1 MKKRIRHQQQLL
13 KKRITKIKN
22 KIRYVSIYF
31 FLSMFTAYVVIGK
44 YYLICI
50 ICVVKVKEKNTFI
63 LMSDISCSFNNF
75 PLFL

>member
-44 YYLICI
+44 S
-50 ICVVKVKEKNTFI
+50 KREKHFYTYE
-63 LMSDISCSFNNF
+63 
-75 PLFL
+75 